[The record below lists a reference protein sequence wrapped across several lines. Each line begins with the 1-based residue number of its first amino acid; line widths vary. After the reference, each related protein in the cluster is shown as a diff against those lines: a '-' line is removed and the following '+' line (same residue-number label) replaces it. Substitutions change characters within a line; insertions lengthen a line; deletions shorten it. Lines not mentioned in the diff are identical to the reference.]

1 MNMESIKHE
10 MDEYGEHKTHEI
22 DEYGEHKSFEDR
34 RMKFIHN
41 LPENDEDQSND
52 TR

>member
-1 MNMESIKHE
+1 MESIKHE
-10 MDEYGEHKTHEI
+10 MDELESIKHEI
-22 DEYGEHKSFEDR
+22 DEYVEHKSFEDR